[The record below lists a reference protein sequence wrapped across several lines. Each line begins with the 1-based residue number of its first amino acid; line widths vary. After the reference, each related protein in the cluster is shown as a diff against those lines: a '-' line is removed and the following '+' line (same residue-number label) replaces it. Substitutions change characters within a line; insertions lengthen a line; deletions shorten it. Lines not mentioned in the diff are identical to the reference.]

1 MKFAGK
7 VLNDRCL
14 KNPVSFH
21 VFVWNS
27 QVDTGPDHVRF
38 LVVFALQNIL
48 ASAEQLVGNTMSQV
62 HLERFSQIFPL

>member
-7 VLNDRCL
+7 VPNDRCL
-14 KNPVSFH
+14 KNLVSFH

-27 QVDTGPDHVRF
+27 QVDTGPDHVLF
-38 LVVFALQNIL
+38 FVVFALQNIL
-48 ASAEQLVGNTMSQV
+48 ASAEQLVGNTMSQA